1 MSDPLIAK
9 GFLFCLSKPFH
20 IINGHFTSNIVKS
33 TQKVMA
39 TRENVNF
46 QTEKDREY
54 LLE

>member
-39 TRENVNF
+39 TIENVNF

>member
-1 MSDPLIAK
+1 MSDPLTPK
-9 GFLFCLSKPFH
+9 GFLFCPAKPYH

-39 TRENVNF
+39 TKENVNF
-46 QTEKDREY
+46 QTEKDRAY